1 MDVDRLNTKWK
12 ESFDGDDDV
21 NDDNGND
28 VVDVDDIDDLLSIE
42 NLLLFALFSFFFPS
56 SLNSN
61 VIQQE
66 TLKTLF

>member
-12 ESFDGDDDV
+12 ESFDGDDD
-21 NDDNGND
+21 DNSND